1 MCDIVCKKLKSF
13 KGRTLTDKPWRED
26 GSSSEGVF
34 LRSLPARL
42 CGLSEFPRDAWG
54 WALCHHGG
62 VPRRFSSLAE
72 CRGQGPG
79 CARALC
85 SLHRVRGR
93 EDRWKCQV
101 QPKYTFAPRVNNTPP
116 PPALAGFFL
125 NADFLVSIVNVS
137 VRPGTLPKFV
147 RKGREELAVCR
158 DGASIAPGNKDTR
171 RCS

>member
-1 MCDIVCKKLKSF
+1 MVLALKECSSDPFLPGYAGCQSF
-13 KGRTLTDKPWRED
+13 PGMLGD
-26 GSSSEGVF
+26 G
-34 LRSLPARL
+34 L
-42 CGLSEFPRDAWG
+42 CATMEVSQ
-54 WALCHHGG
+54 
-62 VPRRFSSLAE
+62 RRFSSLAE

-116 PPALAGFFL
+116 PPALVGFFL

-137 VRPGTLPKFV
+137 VKPGTLPKFV